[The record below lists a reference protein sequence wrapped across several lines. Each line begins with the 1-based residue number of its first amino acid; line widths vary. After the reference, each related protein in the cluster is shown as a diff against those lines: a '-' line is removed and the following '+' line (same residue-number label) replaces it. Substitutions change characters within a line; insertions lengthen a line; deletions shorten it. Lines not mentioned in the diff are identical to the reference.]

1 MEEASGSPAALD
13 SLRGG
18 QEHFRTPWAAG
29 TRYGGRLDERRE
41 NVEKLQTRISTQTAP
56 RVVTVAGEIDMTTQS
71 LFAAAVA
78 EGLTGADAL
87 VLDLLGVEF
96 ADSTGLWAL
105 LKAQRDAAARGVPL
119 RIAASRPV
127 MRLVELA
134 QVQRVLLVH
143 HDRATAINACG

>member
-1 MEEASGSPAALD
+1 
-13 SLRGG
+13 
-18 QEHFRTPWAAG
+18 
-29 TRYGGRLDERRE
+29 
-41 NVEKLQTRISTQTAP
+41 VEKLQTRISRQTTP
-56 RVVTVAGEIDMTTQS
+56 RVVTAAGEIDMTTQS